1 MGFAI
6 FDIAIGSG
14 GVALAPMPLEAEDI
28 LQIAQWGAD
37 FVVSLTEINEGS
49 TSTIHSQLSL
59 CGVRWVHV
67 PIVDFGVPDAEFSE
81 ALDAVVAKTVVVLL
95 QGRRVLFHCMGGCGR
110 SGMAVMRVMHVM
122 GVEDALETLRKV
134 RPCAVE
140 TEAQAAWALRP
151 VINGD

>member
-6 FDIAIGSG
+6 FDIEIGAG
-14 GVALAPMPLEAEDI
+14 RVALAPMPSEVDDI
-28 LQIAQWGAD
+28 FQIAQWRAD

-49 TSTIHSQLSL
+49 TATMQNQLSS
-59 CGVRWVHV
+59 CGVGWVHV
-67 PIVDFGVPDAEFSE
+67 PIVDFGVPDTTSSE
-81 ALDAVVAKTVVVLL
+81 ALDAVVANTIAALR

-122 GVEDALETLRKV
+122 GVEDALEKLRKV

-151 VINGD
+151 VIGGA

>member
-6 FDIAIGSG
+6 FDIEIGTG
-14 GVALAPMPLEAEDI
+14 WVALAPMPLEAEDI

-37 FVVSLTEINEGS
+37 FVVSLAERNEG
-49 TSTIHSQLSL
+49 TTATLQGQLAL
-59 CGVRWVHV
+59 YGVRWVHV
-67 PIVDFGVPDAEFSE
+67 PIVDFGIPDVDSSE
-81 ALDAVVAKTVVVLL
+81 ALDSVVAKTVLAVQ
-95 QGRRVLFHCMGGCGR
+95 QGRRVLYHCMGGCGR
-110 SGMAVMRVMHVM
+110 SGMAVMRVLHVM